1 MTGFVQ
7 IIEFRTSRIDEL
19 ERLADEMGSDSGRG
33 AALRGTVTQ
42 DRDRPGWYF
51 NIVEFDSYESAMSNS
66 NSPEVSAFAAK
77 MAALCEEPPRFYNLD
92 VVQTWSAGTSTTT
105 KAAVATAATA
115 VAGAAVTGLTKARQR
130 GQERRTRRSGTV
142 ATPTTTPTASTPP
155 RVVGHDEDRAAT
167 DADHPPAPPAPPSSP
182 SGP

>member
-7 IIEFRTSRIDEL
+7 IIEFKTSRIDEL
-19 ERLADEMGSDSGRG
+19 KQLADEMDSNSGPG

-51 NIVEFDSYESAMSNS
+51 NVVEFDSYDSAMSNS
-66 NSPEVSAFAAK
+66 NHPEVSAFAAK
-77 MAALCEEPPRFYNLD
+77 MAALCEEPPRFHNLD
-92 VVQTWSAGTSTTT
+92 VVQTWSAGTSTST

-130 GQERRTRRSGTV
+130 VQENRSQRSGTDT
-142 ATPTTTPTASTPP
+142 TPTTTSSLSTP
-155 RVVGHDEDRAAT
+155 RVVGQDEDTAAT
-167 DADHPPAPPAPPSSP
+167 DADHRAAPPAPPSP
-182 SGP
+182 SVS

>member
-7 IIEFRTSRIDEL
+7 IIEFKTSRIDEL
-19 ERLADEMGSDSGRG
+19 ERLADEMGADSGAG

-66 NSPEVSAFAAK
+66 NNPEVSAFAAK

-92 VVQTWSAGTSTTT
+92 VVQSWSAGTSTTT

-130 GQERRTRRSGTV
+130 VQERRSLRNRSV
-142 ATPTTTPTASTPP
+142 ATPPISSTSSTSPPTVSDA
-155 RVVGHDEDRAAT
+155 DDRAAT
-167 DADHPPAPPAPPSSP
+167 DADHTAAPQGPPPGS
-182 SGP
+182 

>member
-7 IIEFRTSRIDEL
+7 IIEFKTSRIDEL
-19 ERLADEMGSDSGRG
+19 ERLADEMGADSGGG

-42 DRDRPGWYF
+42 DRDRPGWYL
-51 NIVEFDSYESAMSNS
+51 NIVEFDSYESAMSN
-66 NSPEVSAFAAK
+66 NNNPEVSAFAAK

-92 VVQTWSAGTSTTT
+92 VVQAWSAGPSTST

-130 GQERRTRRSGTV
+130 VQEKRSQRSRSV
-142 ATPTTTPTASTPP
+142 ETPTIPSTSSTSPPT
-155 RVVGHDEDRAAT
+155 VVDAENGTAT
-167 DADHPPAPPAPPSSP
+167 DADHSAPPQGPPPVS
-182 SGP
+182 

>member
-1 MTGFVQ
+1 MSGFVQ
-7 IIEFRTSRIDEL
+7 IIEFRTSRVDEL
-19 ERLADEMGSDSGRG
+19 QALADELASGSGPG
-33 AALRGTVTQ
+33 EALRGTVTE

-66 NSPEVSAFAAK
+66 DRPEVSAFALR

-92 VVQTWSAGTSTTT
+92 VKQTWSAGTSTTT

-115 VAGAAVTGLTKARQR
+115 LAGAAATGLAKARQR
-130 GQERRTRRSGTV
+130 VQERSTHRPR
-142 ATPTTTPTASTPP
+142 AATTPTSTAPETPLP
-155 RVVGHDEDRAAT
+155 RVVTGDEAETAAPVDYGT
-167 DADHPPAPPAPPSSP
+167 PPPPPSSP

>member
-7 IIEFRTSRIDEL
+7 IIEFKTSRIDEL
-19 ERLADEMGSDSGRG
+19 KKLADAMEADSGPG
-33 AALRGTVTQ
+33 AASRGTVTQ
-42 DRDRPGWYF
+42 DRDRPGWYL

-66 NSPEVSAFAAK
+66 NRPEVSSFAAK

-92 VVQTWSAGTSTTT
+92 VVQSWSAGTSTST

-115 VAGAAVTGLTKARQR
+115 VAGAAITGLSKARQR
-130 GQERRTRRSGTV
+130 VQDKRAQRTGPV
-142 ATPTTTPTASTPP
+142 TTPITTSTSSTPP
-155 RVVGHDEDRAAT
+155 RIVGHGENSQAT
-167 DADHPPAPPAPPSSP
+167 DPDHPPAPPPSSP

>member
-1 MTGFVQ
+1 MSGFVQ
-7 IIEFRTSRIDEL
+7 IIEFKTSRVEEL
-19 ERLADEMGSDSGRG
+19 QALADEMESGPGPG

-66 NSPEVSAFAAK
+66 NRPEVGAFAAR

-92 VVQTWSAGTSTTT
+92 VKQSWSAGTSTTT

-115 VAGAAVTGLTKARQR
+115 LAGAAATGLTKARQR
-130 GQERRTRRSGTV
+130 VQERRTHQSRV
-142 ATPTTTPTASTPP
+142 TTT
-155 RVVGHDEDRAAT
+155 
-167 DADHPPAPPAPPSSP
+167 PPAPPAETPRPHVVPGDEPAAHVDYRDPPPSSP
-182 SGP
+182 ASH